1 MRLQVLIGYI
11 EGAIL
16 YKEPALVQVL
26 CGGIGYEVYIPM
38 STYESIGEVG
48 DEVRLK
54 TYLNVKEDA
63 LHLYGFITDEE
74 KVVFIK
80 VIGVRGIGPRIALG
94 ILSSLPPL
102 RFVEAL
108 QEQDIDVLSAIPGIG
123 RKTAER
129 LTVDLRDQFPDLV
142 RPVGRL
148 DFRREEEEAIQTP
161 WSPSVFSTTMARK
174 SVREVIR
181 EVEEEI
187 STEEIV
193 KKALGTIR

>member
-1 MRLQVLIGYI
+1 LIGYI
-11 EGAIL
+11 EGTIV

-26 CGGIGYEVYIPM
+26 CGGIGYNVYIPM
-38 STYESIGEVG
+38 STYEGIGEVG
-48 DEVRLK
+48 GEVRLK

-74 KVVFIK
+74 KAVFIK

-102 RFVEAL
+102 RFIEAL

-142 RPVGRL
+142 KPLGRI
-148 DFRREEEEAIQTP
+148 DFRREEEEAIKAL
-161 WSPSVFSTTMARK
+161 VALGFSTTMARK

-181 EVEEEI
+181 EIEEEI

-193 KKALGTIR
+193 RQALGTIR